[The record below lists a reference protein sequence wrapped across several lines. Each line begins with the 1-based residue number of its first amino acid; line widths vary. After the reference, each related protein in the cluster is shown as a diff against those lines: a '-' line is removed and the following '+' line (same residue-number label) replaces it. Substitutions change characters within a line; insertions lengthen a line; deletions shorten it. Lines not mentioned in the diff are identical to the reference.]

1 MQTNRQKISSF
12 STTNSAK
19 FDELF
24 RKMHT
29 SDYCV
34 IKEDEDDEGGVEEG
48 EGDEQLV
55 EGVVHLLGGEHRHR
69 EQVATEADHTDQ
81 RHQDA
86 L

>member
-1 MQTNRQKISSF
+1 MI
-12 STTNSAK
+12 
-19 FDELF
+19 
-24 RKMHT
+24 HT

-55 EGVVHLLGGEHRHR
+55 EGVVHLLGGEHRHG
-69 EQVATEADHTDQ
+69 EQIATQAHHTNQ

-86 L
+86 LYVKMIQCSDLLSAKCQIVS

>member
-1 MQTNRQKISSF
+1 MQKNVQKISSF
-12 STTNSAK
+12 YTTNSAN

-55 EGVVHLLGGEHRHR
+55 ERVVHLLGGEHRHR
-69 EQVATEADHTDQ
+69 EQIATQAHHTNQ

>member
-1 MQTNRQKISSF
+1 MI
-12 STTNSAK
+12 
-19 FDELF
+19 
-24 RKMHT
+24 HT

-55 EGVVHLLGGEHRHR
+55 EGVVHLLGGEHRHG
-69 EQVATEADHTDQ
+69 EQIATQAHHTNQ